1 MHRPLGDQDISL
13 TQSAGATTVSLLLTV
28 IDWYSGCAKIPL
40 CVRSTIQGFTVI
52 LGHQIETTIAQLGT
66 THVIWLPDTTLGE
79 WEEAFESSTSF
90 DLLRVCREGEA
101 WPLAA
106 GLYLGGKSPLVMMQT
121 TGLFESGDALR
132 NVLFDLKIPLFAII
146 GYRSYLVEDSPD
158 TAKKYAEP
166 ILNAW
171 GLKYELI
178 DGPNDLAK
186 LIDHYR
192 VCQAAGTPGVA
203 LIAEGAM

>member
-1 MHRPLGDQDISL
+1 M
-13 TQSAGATTVSLLLTV
+13 
-28 IDWYSGCAKIPL
+28 
-40 CVRSTIQGFTVI
+40 I
-52 LGHQIETTIAQLGT
+52 LGHQIEEAVSQLGT
-66 THVIWLPDTTLGE
+66 THVVWLPDTALGQ
-79 WEEAFESSTSF
+79 WEEALEKSASF

-132 NVLFDLKIPLFAII
+132 NVLFDLGIPLFALI

-158 TAKKYAEP
+158 TAKKFAEP
-166 ILNAW
+166 ILDAW
-171 GLKYELI
+171 GLRYELI
-178 DGPNDLAK
+178 QGSEDLPK
-186 LIDHYR
+186 LADHIR
-192 VCQAAGTPGVA
+192 VCRTDGVPGVG

>member
-1 MHRPLGDQDISL
+1 M
-13 TQSAGATTVSLLLTV
+13 
-28 IDWYSGCAKIPL
+28 
-40 CVRSTIQGFTVI
+40 I
-52 LGHQIETTIAQLGT
+52 LGHQIEKTVSELGT
-66 THVIWLPDTTLGE
+66 THVIWLPDTTLGQ
-79 WEEAFESSTSF
+79 WEEALETSASF

-132 NVLFDLKIPLFAII
+132 NVLFDLRIPLFALI

-158 TAKKYAEP
+158 TAKKFAEP
-166 ILNAW
+166 ILDAW
-171 GLKYELI
+171 GLQYELI
-178 DGPNDLAK
+178 NGSNDLPK
-186 LIDHYR
+186 LVEHYR
-192 VCQAAGTPGVA
+192 ACQAACKPGVG